1 MSLGLQEILRRSASL
16 MSEDDF
22 LRKLWGQR
30 TDEAGTL
37 PGSLIRIIC
46 TKIDSRISEHFGKLI
61 QDILVEAKF
70 ASKSTDGP
78 GSAPG
83 WKLNPAKFVKS
94 EPQEEAPAEEQPLLD
109 LSARLAAAQEARKQE
124 LDRIADEM
132 SDLEAARGI
141 VDTYGDNPERLGRI
155 LAVIKRML

>member
-1 MSLGLQEILRRSASL
+1 

-46 TKIDSRISEHFGKLI
+46 TKIDSGISEHFGRLI
-61 QDILVEAKF
+61 QDVLVEAKF

-83 WKLNPAKFVKS
+83 WKLDPAKFVKS
-94 EPQEEAPAEEQPLLD
+94 EPQEEAPAEEQPLG
-109 LSARLAAAQEARKQE
+109 LSARLAAEQEARKQE

-141 VDTYGDNPERLGRI
+141 VDAYGDNPERLGRI